1 MTPAQ
6 KAELASVLAGI
17 EEMKIRPN
25 STCIPFFLA
34 WACYQ
39 IKFQIFVSQR
49 GRITCATRP
58 SQAPCFNR
66 GFQAWNVP
74 WRMLL
79 GLHAS
84 GVDWKAVAC
93 FTVLCH
99 YRNPALWDVKY
110 SCNFMHAYI
119 YILLLLS
126 LLLLYIYIYIVYT
139 HWCGCLQKVIAQW
152 VHQALLFFWCLG
164 SSMQYWR
171 CCPQTFCLACPARE
185 PKPGTRDF
193 PTAWDFPTNLLLTH
207 FVAILCN
214 TLHSG
219 ALMTLVFK
227 PFNSIKSKS
236 DFCPIAVGDL
246 AWMLWSQHLQKW
258 PLAHCHVR
266 FWMRPPTRRG
276 FVSYAKYTHGLRG
289 FLLASIPL
297 SSPVYIWP
305 TFPRWRSLQ
314 LASHLPCTMTC
325 AQRRGTTWKGGGKQR
340 EAKQPNALRRSSV
353 PPSAPRVWRM
363 LPHPRP
369 DQRQQMIAPFQAA
382 NASWRP
388 FAKWEPNQA
397 LFLEPAS
404 HSFSARLFVITPFW
418 WCRIPT
424 SDSLRFTCFI
434 SYMTF
439 AYICHKLGYSTLE

>member
-1 MTPAQ
+1 MWMSSKSDCPMSA
-6 KAELASVLAGI
+6 
-17 EEMKIRPN
+17 
-25 STCIPFFLA
+25 
-34 WACYQ
+34 
-39 IKFQIFVSQR
+39 
-49 GRITCATRP
+49 P
-58 SQAPCFNR
+58 SP
-66 GFQAWNVP
+66 
-74 WRMLL
+74 
-79 GLHAS
+79 
-84 GVDWKAVAC
+84 
-93 FTVLCH
+93 T
-99 YRNPALWDVKY
+99 
-110 SCNFMHAYI
+110 
-119 YILLLLS
+119 
-126 LLLLYIYIYIVYT
+126 
-139 HWCGCLQKVIAQW
+139 
-152 VHQALLFFWCLG
+152 FFWCLG

-171 CCPQTFCLACPARE
+171 CCPRTQTRHQGLSNCMGLSNQ
-185 PKPGTRDF
+185 
-193 PTAWDFPTNLLLTH
+193 PTIDT
-207 FVAILCN
+207 LCGN

-246 AWMLWSQHLQKW
+246 AIGKYERPGCFGASTYRSDPWPIATWDFGWDPRQGEVLFHMPNIPMDCVDFCWHLSPIFPCIHMTYLSQVEKPAAGLT
-258 PLAHCHVR
+258 
-266 FWMRPPTRRG
+266 PTL
-276 FVSYAKYTHGLRG
+276 H
-289 FLLASIPL
+289 
-297 SSPVYIWP
+297 
-305 TFPRWRSLQ
+305 
-314 LASHLPCTMTC
+314 HDMCTTQGNNM
-325 AQRRGTTWKGGGKQR
+325 KGGGKQR

-434 SYMTF
+434 SYMTC

>member
-1 MTPAQ
+1 MWM
-6 KAELASVLAGI
+6 S
-17 EEMKIRPN
+17 
-25 STCIPFFLA
+25 
-34 WACYQ
+34 
-39 IKFQIFVSQR
+39 
-49 GRITCATRP
+49 
-58 SQAPCFNR
+58 
-66 GFQAWNVP
+66 
-74 WRMLL
+74 
-79 GLHAS
+79 
-84 GVDWKAVAC
+84 
-93 FTVLCH
+93 
-99 YRNPALWDVKY
+99 
-110 SCNFMHAYI
+110 
-119 YILLLLS
+119 
-126 LLLLYIYIYIVYT
+126 
-139 HWCGCLQKVIAQW
+139 
-152 VHQALLFFWCLG
+152 
-164 SSMQYWR
+164 
-171 CCPQTFCLACPARE
+171 
-185 PKPGTRDF
+185 
-193 PTAWDFPTNLLLTH
+193 
-207 FVAILCN
+207 
-214 TLHSG
+214 
-219 ALMTLVFK
+219 
-227 PFNSIKSKS
+227 SKS
-236 DFCPIAVGDL
+236 DCPMSAPSPTFFLMPRELDAILKVLPENPNQAPGTLQLHGTFQPTYYWHTLWQYFAFRSVNDFGL
-246 AWMLWSQHLQKW
+246 QTIQFNQVKIGLLPHCSWRPCHWKIWTAWMLWSQHLQKW

-305 TFPRWRSLQ
+305 TFPRWRNLQ

-434 SYMTF
+434 SYMTC